1 MIVFIF
7 FSQKMEYV
15 QRRLVTMEDAGRPS
29 SGVPSGTE
37 LHSLL
42 FHPIAGDST
51 HIRNQDTGT
60 TGMPSLLSLKQLQ
73 FGLLDNTT
81 MLDLSVATITNANC
95 STGLG
100 CLNDLRMGANPN
112 GKPCQTCGQQ
122 HHDQGIFMSKCHG
135 TNCPGHFGRI
145 GLPHAVINP
154 LFVGLLTVV
163 LQTVCMNCQR
173 LRISP
178 YYLQAAFPM
187 KSRSLH
193 RLKAIGAL
201 CSRQTFCQF
210 CQAMVLSFKQQGI
223 SIMARPTLLDGA
235 ALVMVPANIIFS
247 VLVRLPDIDIAAL
260 GFGSHNHPCN
270 TILSTVLVLPP
281 VSRPAMRT
289 VNLKTGNP
297 FVPNRLH
304 SAPAGAMQPF
314 ASSGG
319 QHHDRVPG
327 HHSGGQCIAKCQ

>member
-1 MIVFIF
+1 
-7 FSQKMEYV
+7 
-15 QRRLVTMEDAGRPS
+15 
-29 SGVPSGTE
+29 
-37 LHSLL
+37 
-42 FHPIAGDST
+42 
-51 HIRNQDTGT
+51 
-60 TGMPSLLSLKQLQ
+60 
-73 FGLLDNTT
+73 
-81 MLDLSVATITNANC
+81 
-95 STGLG
+95 
-100 CLNDLRMGANPN
+100 
-112 GKPCQTCGQQ
+112 
-122 HHDQGIFMSKCHG
+122 MSKCHG

-304 SAPAGAMQPF
+304 SAPAGGGGHAAVCIQWRT
-314 ASSGG
+314 ASRPSTWASFRRSMHCKMPVIAINCGQNTWNCTPITFFCMCAYTKVCG
-319 QHHDRVPG
+319 QHRTHHIGSEQGVRRAQRIHLQHAPG
-327 HHSGGQCIAKCQ
+327 GCRWTPNQSDDTRGEHAQSMGRKEWTYSTRRHGKTGEFLHTECGHV